1 MCYRMYSSQDRI
13 EFKGLFLLDFRIYAI
28 VQWYSMAN
36 LNHILRSSS
45 LEIDPEFNTS

>member
-1 MCYRMYSSQDRI
+1 MYYRIYSSQDRI

-28 VQWYSMAN
+28 QWYSIAN
-36 LNHILRSSS
+36 LDHFLRSSS